1 MTSPPPQEPPGAPG
15 PRPGQDPPAHARRR
29 WWTSSAG
36 LSAIAA
42 LGAAALVLAVFLA
55 TRGGD
60 GGTGA
65 PEASRTPPGP
75 QIVLQPAQVAG
86 LDAFTAGTAREFPP
100 ADAPAPTLAPKLS
113 DTYGAPSVSGGTR
126 ALYGGTKGASS
137 CDVAEQTEYL
147 TADPAK
153 AAAFARVAVI
163 DADGI
168 GRYLKSLTPALLRAD
183 TRVTDH
189 GFADG
194 SATSFA
200 AVLETGTAVL
210 VDDRGVP
217 RVRCAGGNPLSAP
230 KAVKGAGHT
239 GQPWPGFQ
247 ASEVVAVRP
256 APRTHTSF
264 VLYDAGRDELFRRP
278 VGTRGADDTWVG

>member
-1 MTSPPPQEPPGAPG
+1 MTPPPPREPPGAPD
-15 PRPGQDPPAHARRR
+15 PGQDPHAHARRE

-36 LSAIAA
+36 LSALAA

-55 TRGGD
+55 TRGGG

-65 PEASRTPPGP
+65 PEGSPSPGGP
-75 QIVLQPAQVAG
+75 RIVLQPAQVAG
-86 LDAFTAGTAREFPP
+86 LDAFTAGTAGEFPP
-100 ADAPAPTLAPKLS
+100 PDAPAPTLTPGPPA
-113 DTYGAPSVSGGTR
+113 TYGAPSVSGGTR
-126 ALYGGTKGASS
+126 ALYGGTKGRAS
-137 CDVAEQTEYL
+137 CDVAEQTRYL
-147 TADPAK
+147 TEDPGK

-189 GFADG
+189 GYADG
-194 SATSFA
+194 SETSFA
-200 AVLETGTAVL
+200 AVLEAGTAVL

-230 KAVKGAGHT
+230 KAAEGAGHT
-239 GQPWPGFQ
+239 GQPWPGFR
-247 ASEVVAVRP
+247 ASEVVAVHP
-256 APRTHTSF
+256 APQAHRSF
-264 VLYDAGRDELFRRP
+264 VLYDAGRDKLFRRP
-278 VGTRGADDTWVG
+278 VGTRGADDTWLG

>member
-1 MTSPPPQEPPGAPG
+1 MTPPPPRNPPGASD
-15 PRPGQDPPAHARRR
+15 PGQDPPAHARRR

-36 LSAIAA
+36 LSALAA

-55 TRGGD
+55 TRGGG

-65 PEASRTPPGP
+65 PEGSPSPARPR
-75 QIVLQPAQVAG
+75 IVLQPAQVAG
-86 LDAFTAGTAREFPP
+86 LDAFTAGTAAEFPP
-100 ADAPAPTLAPKLS
+100 ADAPAPTLTPEPSAG
-113 DTYGAPSVSGGTR
+113 YGAPSVSGGTR
-126 ALYGGTKGASS
+126 ALYGGTKGRAS
-137 CDVAEQTEYL
+137 CDVAEQTRYL
-147 TADPAK
+147 TEDPGK
-153 AAAFARVAVI
+153 AAAFAQVAVI

-168 GRYLKSLTPALLRAD
+168 GQYLKSLTPALLRAD

-189 GFADG
+189 GYAEG

-200 AVLETGTAVL
+200 AVLEAGTAVL

-230 KAVKGAGHT
+230 KAAEGAGHS
-239 GQPWPGFQ
+239 GQPWPGFR

-256 APRTHTSF
+256 APQAHRSF
-264 VLYDAGRDELFRRP
+264 VLYDADRDELFRRP
-278 VGTRGADDTWVG
+278 VGTRGADDTWMG

>member
-15 PRPGQDPPAHARRR
+15 PGQDPPAHARRR

-36 LSAIAA
+36 LSALAA

-60 GGTGA
+60 GGSAA
-65 PEASRTPPGP
+65 PERSPSPTRP
-75 QIVLQPAQVAG
+75 QIVLQPAQAAG
-86 LDAFTAGTAREFPP
+86 LDAFTTGTAREFLPP
-100 ADAPAPTLAPKLS
+100 DAPAPTLTPKPS
-113 DTYGAPSVSGGTR
+113 ATYGAPSVSGGTR
-126 ALYGGTKGASS
+126 ALYGGTKGKAP
-137 CDVAEQTEYL
+137 CAVTEQAEHL
-147 TADPAK
+147 TADPGK
-153 AAAFARVAVI
+153 AAAFARVAGVH
-163 DADGI
+163 ADGI

-200 AVLETGTAVL
+200 AVLEAGTAVL

-230 KAVKGAGHT
+230 KAIAGAGHT
-239 GQPWPGFQ
+239 GQPWPGFR

-256 APRTHTSF
+256 APAAHRSF

-278 VGTRGADDTWVG
+278 VGTRGADDTWVR

>member
-1 MTSPPPQEPPGAPG
+1 MTSPPPQEPPGTPG
-15 PRPGQDPPAHARRR
+15 PGHDPPAHARRP

-36 LSAIAA
+36 LSALAA

-60 GGTGA
+60 GGTA
-65 PEASRTPPGP
+65 TPGRSPSPTRP
-75 QIVLQPAQVAG
+75 QIVLQPARVAG
-86 LDAFTAGTAREFPP
+86 PDSFTTSTAKESPP
-100 ADAPAPTLAPKLS
+100 PDAPAPTLTPKPS
-113 DTYGAPSVSGGTR
+113 ATYGAPSVSGGTR
-126 ALYGGTKGASS
+126 GLYGGTKGEAA
-137 CDVAEQTEYL
+137 CDVAEQTASL
-147 TADPAK
+147 TADPGK
-153 AAAFARVAVI
+153 AAAFARVAGI

-200 AVLETGTAVL
+200 AVLEAGTAVL

-230 KAVKGAGHT
+230 KAVKGAGHS
-239 GQPWPGFQ
+239 GQPWPGFRE
-247 ASEVVAVRP
+247 SEVVAVRP
-256 APRTHTSF
+256 APQAHGSF

-278 VGTRGADDTWVG
+278 VGTRGADDTWVR